1 VKFVERQAVS
11 LPDFIQQKRGSAT
24 LWVGQKFTDPAF
36 VDSLV
41 ETDRWFDDPKCQIIK
56 DEKKTKVGRLPVV
69 IRGQEHP
76 LYVKRFNAFS
86 LRYRIGSLFASSRAF
101 RSLQGAAILRK
112 ARIPTATPVAAV
124 EYRTWGAL
132 TKSFFISEAIPDGET
147 TDAYWSRELR
157 PLRGRGGIERRRGFL
172 RALAKLFRSLHAQ
185 HVYHNDLKD
194 ANILAAEDGSANSVS
209 FFLLDFEGVK
219 CYSRLSKRRRLKN
232 LVQLNRTLG
241 RHLRHPEKLYFLKAY
256 LESAANDRTLKRRLI
271 SKVLR
276 QTRRVE
282 VIKARRAAEARASV
296 N

>member
-11 LPDFIQQKRGSAT
+11 LPDFIRQKRGSAT

-41 ETDRWFDDPKCQIIK
+41 EADNWFDDPKCQIIK
-56 DEKKTKVGRLPVV
+56 DEKKTKVGRLAVL

-76 LYVKRFNAFS
+76 VYVKRFNAFS

-101 RSLQGAAILRK
+101 KSLKGAAILRSAK
-112 ARIPTATPVAAV
+112 IPTATPVAVV
-124 EYRTWGAL
+124 ECRAWGAL
-132 TKSFFISEAIPDGET
+132 TKSFFISEAIPDGKT
-147 TDAYWSRELR
+147 TDAYWSRQLR
-157 PLRGRGGIERRRGFL
+157 PLPGPGGIERRRGFL

-194 ANILAAEDGSANSVS
+194 ANILAAEDGSTNSVS

-256 LESAANDRTLKRRLI
+256 LESAANDRVIKRRLI

>member
-1 VKFVERQAVS
+1 MS
-11 LPDFIQQKRGSAT
+11 LPDFIRQKRGSAT
-24 LWVGQKFTDPAF
+24 LWIGQKFTDPAF

-41 ETDRWFDDPKCQIIK
+41 DADRWFDDPKCQIIK
-56 DEKKTKVGRLPVV
+56 DEKKTKVGRLAVL

-86 LRYRIGSLFASSRAF
+86 LRYRIGSLFTPSRAF
-101 RSLQGAAILRK
+101 RSLQGAAILRN

-132 TKSFFISEAIPDGET
+132 TKSFFISEAIPEGET
-147 TDAYWSRELR
+147 TDTYWSRELR
-157 PLRGRGGIERRRGFL
+157 PLHGRGGIERRRGFL
-172 RALAKLFRSLHAQ
+172 RALAKLFRSLHGQ

-241 RHLRHPEKLYFLKAY
+241 RHLRHPEKLYFLEAY
-256 LESAANDRTLKRRLI
+256 LESAANDRIVKRRLI

-276 QTRRVE
+276 QTRRVD
-282 VIKARRAAEARASV
+282 VIKARQTAEARASLG
-296 N
+296 